1 VNARTRF
8 AQIRE
13 KLTSGNIALAIL
25 VVAVVVLVPSTPT
38 AVQTILVISASFG
51 LMALGANVVVGFA
64 GLLDLGYVAF
74 LATGAYAWG
83 ILSGAGPVA
92 LGFAGTEFWSEW
104 GFWVVLILIIFINMI
119 IGLALGSP
127 TLRLRG
133 DYLAIVTLGFGE
145 IVRVIASNLDSVTG
159 ASLGITQIPRPV
171 IPIIHYEFGSS
182 PLPYFYLLL
191 IILAVAMTAI
201 SRLNN
206 SWVGRAWIA
215 IREDEVAAEAN
226 GVPTL
231 RMKLL
236 AFAIGAT
243 TAGMAGVAF
252 AARTTYVDPT
262 RFDILTSFLVV
273 AAVVI
278 GGMGNIRGSLAG
290 AFVIVGIPPLVQ
302 LRFANLDN
310 YRYLAYGALLMAMMI
325 FRPQGLFPSK
335 RRAAELTA
343 DEPLTVS
350 EAIP

>member
-1 VNARTRF
+1 MKAR
-8 AQIRE
+8 
-13 KLTSGNIALAIL
+13 LTPANLALAAVAGAVIL
-25 VVAVVVLVPSTPT
+25 AVPQMPT
-38 AVQTILVISASFG
+38 AVQTIAVITASFG
-51 LMALGANVVVGFA
+51 LMTLGANVVVGFA

-83 ILSGAGPVA
+83 ILSGAGPVT
-92 LGFAGTEFWSEW
+92 LGFAGTPFWDDW
-104 GFWVVLILIIFINMI
+104 GFWIVLLLIIAINMV
-119 IGLALGSP
+119 IGVALGSP

-159 ASLGITQIPRPV
+159 ASLGIAQIPRPR
-171 IPIIHYEFGSS
+171 IPIVDYEFGSS
-182 PLPYFYLLL
+182 PVPYFYLLL
-191 IILAVAMTAI
+191 IILAVAMIAI
-201 SRLNN
+201 SRLNR

-243 TAGMAGVAF
+243 TAGMAGVVF
-252 AARTTYVDPT
+252 AARTTFVDPT

-278 GGMGNIRGSLAG
+278 GGMGSIKGSLAG

-302 LRFANLDN
+302 LRFDYLDN
-310 YRYLAYGALLMAMMI
+310 YRYLAYGALLVAMMI

-335 RRAAELTA
+335 RRAAELA
-343 DEPLTVS
+343 ANEPPLVS
-350 EAIP
+350 QAMP

>member
-1 VNARTRF
+1 MKKR
-8 AQIRE
+8 
-13 KLTSGNIALAIL
+13 LTSANIALGVGIVATIL
-25 VVAVVVLVPSTPT
+25 LVPRMPT
-38 AVQTILVISASFG
+38 AVQTIMVIAASFG
-51 LMALGANVVVGFA
+51 LMTLGANVVVGFA
-64 GLLDLGYVAF
+64 GMLDLGYVAF

-83 ILSGAGPVA
+83 IFSGAGPIKLA
-92 LGFAGTEFWSEW
+92 FTQTEFWGEW
-104 GFWVVLILIIFINMI
+104 GFWIILIGVIFLNMV
-119 IGLALGSP
+119 IGVMLGSP
-127 TLRLRG
+127 TLRLKG

-145 IVRVIASNLDSVTG
+145 IVRVIASNLDTVTG
-159 ASLGITQIPRPV
+159 ASLGITQIPRPRV
-171 IPIIHYEFGSS
+171 PIIGTPFGSS
-182 PLPYFYLLL
+182 PVPYFYLLMA
-191 IILAVAMTAI
+191 ILAMAMLAI

-215 IREDEVAAEAN
+215 IREDELAAEAS

-231 RMKLL
+231 KMKLL

-243 TAGMAGVAF
+243 TAGMAGVVF

-278 GGMGNIRGSLAG
+278 GGMGSIKGSLAG
-290 AFVIVGIPPLVQ
+290 AFVIVAIPPLVQ
-302 LRFANLDN
+302 LRFSSLDN
-310 YRYLAYGALLMAMMI
+310 YRYLTYGALLVVMMI

-350 EAIP
+350 EAVT